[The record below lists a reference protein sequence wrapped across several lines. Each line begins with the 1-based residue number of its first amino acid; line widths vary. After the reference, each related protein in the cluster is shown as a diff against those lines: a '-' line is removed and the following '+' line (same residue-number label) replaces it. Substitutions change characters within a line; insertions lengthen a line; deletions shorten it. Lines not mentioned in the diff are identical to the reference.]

1 MASAEVS
8 VIRSGLFYPGC
19 SLEGTGRDYAESIRA
34 VAAAIGLDLVALEGW
49 ECCGASVAKSVDARA
64 ADLWPLGNL
73 ARARVADP
81 AGTRD
86 FLTACPACYQN
97 HLRVGQKASTDEA
110 FRGWAAESLATQ
122 QLRLDGLPRVRHLLE
137 VLVFDVPSNDL
148 QAKIRRP
155 LRGVRAV
162 PYYGCLLVRPH
173 RLGGVESR
181 EAPTALE
188 RLIDLSGAVPLPFVA
203 KTDCCGGSV
212 VLSRESVA
220 ISLTAKILAE
230 AETLQ
235 PDCMVVACPLCHF
248 MLDAKRR
255 AVELVLGRRVEF
267 PVLYFTQALGLALGL
282 PARLLGLH
290 RAMVPARRMLR
301 HLLEAGASRG
311 RG

>member
-34 VAAAIGLDLVALEGW
+34 VATAIGLDLVPLEGW
-49 ECCGASVAKSVDARA
+49 ECCGASVARSVDARA

-81 AGTRD
+81 TGTRD
-86 FLTACPACYQN
+86 FLTACPACHQN
-97 HLRVGQKASTDEA
+97 HLRVGLKASTDAA

-122 QLRLDGLPRVRHLLE
+122 QLRLDNLPRVRHLLE
-137 VLVFDVPSNDL
+137 VLVFDVPPSHL
-148 QAKIRRP
+148 QVKIRHP
-155 LRGVRAV
+155 LRGVRVV

-188 RLIDLSGAVPLPFVA
+188 RFIDLCGAVPLPFVSKA
-203 KTDCCGGSV
+203 DCCGGSV

-255 AVELVLGRRVEF
+255 AVEQVLGRRIEF
-267 PVLYFTQALGLALGL
+267 PVLYFTQLLGLALGL
-282 PARLLGLH
+282 LPRSLGLH
-290 RAMVPARRMLR
+290 RAIVPARR
-301 HLLEAGASRG
+301 LLVALGHG
-311 RG
+311 PLT